1 MKTITATTAA
11 LILAYSAVALRV
23 ETPPG
28 CVCITFMIDVWSLIA
43 SHAQRPAM
51 CCKADTVMAVLV
63 SANTAPQ
70 PTRITYTEA
79 SGTVFIAVLPGE
91 LTRTDARNGSALIQN
106 ARRRP
111 EQCTSLE
118 DIP

>member
-1 MKTITATTAA
+1 MR
-11 LILAYSAVALRV
+11 LHQLR
-23 ETPPG
+23 
-28 CVCITFMIDVWSLIA
+28 IDVWSLLTV
-43 SHAQRPAM
+43 HAQRPAM

-91 LTRTDARNGSALIQN
+91 LTRTDTRSSISLTQN
-106 ARRRP
+106 AHRRT
-111 EQCTSLE
+111 E
-118 DIP
+118 